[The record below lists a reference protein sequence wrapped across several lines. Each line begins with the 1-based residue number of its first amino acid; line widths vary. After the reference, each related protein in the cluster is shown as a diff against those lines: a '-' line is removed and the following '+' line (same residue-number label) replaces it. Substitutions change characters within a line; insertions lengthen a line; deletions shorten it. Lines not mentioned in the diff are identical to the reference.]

1 MPPIWLNEYGQ
12 RGQTRPCPPARCGRE
27 VPIRRYR
34 YETLRQIGWPLFR
47 VARYVDWRGHG
58 QELIPVPDEW
68 EWVRMV
74 PVIGM
79 AK

>member
-1 MPPIWLNEYGQ
+1 VQ
-12 RGQTRPCPPARCGRE
+12 RCGH
-27 VPIRRYR
+27 
-34 YETLRQIGWPLFR
+34 RQEF
-47 VARYVDWRGHG
+47 
-58 QELIPVPDEW
+58 IPVPDEG